1 MSYICMSYM
10 YLQYVCP
17 MLVGTS
23 YNVTNTFVFV
33 SVYIKTPTQ
42 RDTTTGFDL
51 TPELVTTTFET

>member
-1 MSYICMSYM
+1 
-10 YLQYVCP
+10 

-23 YNVTNTFVFV
+23 YNITNTFVFV

-51 TPELVTTTFET
+51 TPELVTTTFETWKWIVYIFL